1 MDTGKRIIVG
11 FDGSPSS
18 AAALRW
24 ALDEGRALAAAVTAV
39 EVCPPDT
46 AFLPATSM
54 SLHPRGA
61 VPRRGPGPL
70 ARIAGQIADETGAH
84 VEVRQVSGRTGR
96 ALAET
101 AEDADLIVIGA
112 HHRAVH
118 LVTGMGAFALDCVRH
133 ARCPVAV
140 IPEGVEQGPGR

>member
-1 MDTGKRIIVG
+1 METSKRIVVG

-18 AAALRW
+18 VAALRW
-24 ALDEGRALAAAVTAV
+24 ALAEGRALPAAVTAV

-54 SLHPRGA
+54 SLHPRGTL
-61 VPRRGPGPL
+61 PRSGPGTL
-70 ARIAGQIADETGAH
+70 TRIAGQIADETGTRLA
-84 VEVRQVSGRTGR
+84 VRQVTGRTGK

-112 HHRAVH
+112 HHRAANP
-118 LVTGMGAFALDCVRH
+118 VTGMGTFASDCVRH
-133 ARCPVAV
+133 AHCPVAI
-140 IPEGVEQGPGR
+140 IPENTARGPNR

>member
-1 MDTGKRIIVG
+1 MTGNSKRIVVG

-18 AAALRW
+18 VAALRW
-24 ALDEGRALAAAVTAV
+24 ALAEGRALAATVTAV

-54 SLHPRGA
+54 SLHPRGT
-61 VPRRGPGPL
+61 VPHPGAGPL
-70 ARIAGQIADETGAH
+70 ARIAEQVADEAGARLR
-84 VEVRQVSGRTGR
+84 VRRVSGRTGK

-101 AEDADLIVIGA
+101 AEGADLIVIGA
-112 HHRAVH
+112 HHHAAR
-118 LVTGMGAFALDCVRH
+118 LTTGMGVFAMDCVRH

-140 IPEGVEQGPGR
+140 IPERT